1 MFNYHRH
8 FLLMPHTIIIAF
20 WKKLIFKLVMLI
32 KMKQQWTCITVNLT
46 LSVLENKRN
55 FSEFIKTIL
64 VNKEELGA
72 KTAFIPVKF

>member
-1 MFNYHRH
+1 
-8 FLLMPHTIIIAF
+8 
-20 WKKLIFKLVMLI
+20 MLI

-72 KTAFIPVKF
+72 KMAFIPVKFWANNSLLKYTFRDQ

>member
-1 MFNYHRH
+1 
-8 FLLMPHTIIIAF
+8 
-20 WKKLIFKLVMLI
+20 MLI